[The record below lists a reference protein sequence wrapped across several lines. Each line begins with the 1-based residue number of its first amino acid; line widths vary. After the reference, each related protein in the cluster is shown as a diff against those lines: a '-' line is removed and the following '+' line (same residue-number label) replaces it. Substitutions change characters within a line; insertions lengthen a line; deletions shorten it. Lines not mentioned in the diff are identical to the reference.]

1 MWTKSKISF
10 FIVCFI
16 DIFILFVQ
24 LAFQMLIE
32 ELGKFLN
39 NPLAKINIFLQWFIG
54 IKKTGLAKS
63 WPDWVVDKIKDIFS
77 IIYFINIFILFIYFS
92 LQRLITE
99 PGKLSIDP
107 LTKIIIFFLW
117 FIGTK
122 KERLCDF
129 WLDWIVE
136 VKKAFT
142 EKRLKDLLYYL
153 FY

>member
-24 LAFQMLIE
+24 LAFQMLIK

-39 NPLAKINIFLQWFIG
+39 NPLAKINIFLQWFIW

-63 WPDWVVDKIKDIFS
+63 WLDWVVDKIKEIFS

-92 LQRLITE
+92 LQWLTTE
-99 PGKLSIDP
+99 LGKLCINP
-107 LTKIIIFFLW
+107 LTKIIIFFYDS
-117 FIGTK
+117 
-122 KERLCDF
+122 KEQKRKGSAMF

-136 VKKAFT
+136 VKKAFAN
-142 EKRLKDLLYYL
+142 KKKN
-153 FY
+153 